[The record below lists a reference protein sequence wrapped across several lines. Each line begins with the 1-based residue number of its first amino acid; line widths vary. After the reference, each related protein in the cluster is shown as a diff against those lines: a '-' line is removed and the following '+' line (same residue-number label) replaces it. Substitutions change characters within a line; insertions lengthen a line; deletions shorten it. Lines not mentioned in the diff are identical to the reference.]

1 MVKYANA
8 LYGYANKQGGFTMK
22 KFIIIAVL
30 VLMAAG
36 TAYAFQEC
44 RTDFTCMSNCQAKG
58 YQYGYCKSICSWCTE
73 W

>member
-1 MVKYANA
+1 MKYANA

-30 VLMAAG
+30 LLMAG
-36 TAYAFQEC
+36 SAYAF
-44 RTDFTCMSNCQAKG
+44 CQVDRQCLRDCLDSG
-58 YQYGYCKSICSWCTE
+58 SRRGYCRSICSWCTE